1 MDQNQYDI
9 SRVGIQFGPDFDQEG
24 RTSFRFKLSF
34 SADEIKK
41 QSETLKTYSKNPA
54 DLINSLILEFPVDTP
69 ENQTILA
76 QAFEGYIKN
85 QGWTGR
91 VETELKDAVVLVIK
105 LSPEKEEQVLQ
116 PLKFLL
122 TQGLSNICK
131 ESSSHLELD
140 FTSGSDFKDF
150 MPYLNDNESLICT
163 FLQSFRAEL
172 KLALAKNLA
181 DGLAKVVNKIDPEF
195 INSPPMIFVKLF
207 KNVDVDLRFQSTK
220 ELPQNVRNVLFYPEF
235 MRGVTEEVRKLKAKD
250 PNVDVIVEKLGCK
263 VRGFLVVPDLM
274 VAKVDINTPNAS
286 VFVKEYFGLLNYYF
300 YEKKK
305 GTV

>member
-1 MDQNQYDI
+1 MDPNQYDI
-9 SRVGIQFGPDFDQEG
+9 SRVGIQFGPDFDPEG

-41 QSETLKTYSKNPA
+41 QSETLKAYSKNPA

-91 VETELKDAVVLVIK
+91 VETEMKDAVVLVIK
-105 LSPEKEEQVLQ
+105 LSPEKEEQMLQ

-131 ESSSHLELD
+131 ESASQLELD

-150 MPYLNDNESLICT
+150 MPYLNDNESVICT

-207 KNVDVDLRFQSTK
+207 KSIDVDLRFQSTK
-220 ELPQNVRNVLFYPEF
+220 ELPQNLRNVLFYPEF

-263 VRGFLVVPDLM
+263 VRGFLVVPDL
-274 VAKVDINTPNAS
+274 VAAKVEINTPNAS

-300 YEKKK
+300 YEKKNC
-305 GTV
+305 